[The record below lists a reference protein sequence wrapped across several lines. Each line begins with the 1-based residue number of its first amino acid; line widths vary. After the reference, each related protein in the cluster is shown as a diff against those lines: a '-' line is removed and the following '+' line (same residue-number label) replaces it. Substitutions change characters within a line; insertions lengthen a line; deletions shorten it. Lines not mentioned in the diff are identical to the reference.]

1 MMTANWTEEEIAA
14 WVDGAA
20 DPAEAERVEQIL
32 ADDPAARAYA
42 ETLQQANRSLKSA
55 FEAPMDEPVPA
66 AIKAAILGEPG
77 KVAQFPRRRSVST
90 WVPAAIAASLALVVG
105 LGAGGLLQTEPAP
118 GTIAVL
124 GDAPMDGPLHAALE
138 TLPSGTESANGV
150 RPMLSFYDG
159 DGRACREFEVAG
171 ELPQE
176 LEFGIACRTPAGA
189 WHVEIVV
196 AAPAAETSPEGTYVP
211 ASGPASDA
219 LDAMLDALG
228 AGLPLTPDDEADLL
242 EAGWD
247 GPAD

>member
-20 DPAEAERVEQIL
+20 DAAEAERVERIL

-42 ETLQQANRSLKSA
+42 ETLQKANRALKSA

-90 WVPAAIAASLALVVG
+90 WIPAAIAASLALVVG
-105 LGAGGLLQTEPAP
+105 LGAGGLLETEPAP
-118 GTIAVL
+118 GMIAVL
-124 GDAPMDGPLHAALE
+124 GDAPTDGPLHAALE
-138 TLPSGTESANGV
+138 TLPSGTESEDGV
-150 RPMLSFYDG
+150 LPMLTFRDAE
-159 DGRACREFEVAG
+159 GRFCREFEVVG

-176 LEFGIACRTPAGA
+176 IEFGIACRTPADA

-196 AAPAAETSPEGTYVP
+196 AAPVPEAGSGPDFRPAEG
-211 ASGPASDA
+211 APASDA
-219 LDAMLDALG
+219 LEAMLDALG
-228 AGLPLTPDDEADLL
+228 FELPLLPDEEATLL
-242 EAGWD
+242 EGGWN
-247 GPAD
+247 

>member
-1 MMTANWTEEEIAA
+1 MTAHWNETEIAA
-14 WVDGAA
+14 WVDGSADAA
-20 DPAEAERVEQIL
+20 DAERIERIV
-32 ADDPAARAYA
+32 AADPAARAYA
-42 ETLQQANRSLKSA
+42 EALQKTNRALKTA
-55 FEAPMDEPVPA
+55 FETPMDEPIPA
-66 AIKAAILGEPG
+66 AIKAAVLGEPG
-77 KVAQFPRRRSVST
+77 KVAQFPKRRRAAA

-105 LGAGGLLQTEPAP
+105 LGAGGLLQTESAP
-118 GTIAVL
+118 GTIAAL
-124 GDAPMDGPLHAALE
+124 GDAPTGGPLHAALE
-138 TLPSGTESANGV
+138 TLPSGTESADGV

-171 ELPQE
+171 ELPQA

-196 AAPAAETSPEGTYVP
+196 AAPAGETNPEGIYVP

-219 LDAMLDALG
+219 LDAMLDALD

-247 GPAD
+247 GPAG